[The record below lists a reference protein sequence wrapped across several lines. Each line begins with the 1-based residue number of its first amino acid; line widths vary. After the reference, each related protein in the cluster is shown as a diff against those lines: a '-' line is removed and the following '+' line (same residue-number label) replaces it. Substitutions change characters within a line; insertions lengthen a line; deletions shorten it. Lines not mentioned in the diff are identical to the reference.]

1 MLARVNGAKATIT
14 KPGNYYFVAN
24 MYYAATTEPG
34 AISTVAITVNA
45 AGPVTINMR
54 GFSLTGPSQ
63 QFLDGYYTNPVAISI
78 NSGNVTVKNGSI
90 AGFYRPIVAGGTSTA
105 TGALKYL
112 SGIDLENLVFSGG
125 FTTCVSFDGV
135 NNSIIRDCD
144 FNQGVSAGGPSAI
157 LDDSSQTGNN
167 FINDKVNNRDPV
179 TIYGLE
185 DAPDNVTYTLNLT
198 VRKRAC
204 P

>member
-1 MLARVNGAKATIT
+1 VLARVNGAKATIT

-90 AGFYRPIVAGGTSTA
+90 AGFYRKIP
-105 TGALKYL
+105 LRDR
-112 SGIDLENLVFSGG
+112 SGEPRVQRRFYHLCLV
-125 FTTCVSFDGV
+125 
-135 NNSIIRDCD
+135 RW
-144 FNQGVSAGGPSAI
+144 
-157 LDDSSQTGNN
+157 SQ
-167 FINDKVNNRDPV
+167 
-179 TIYGLE
+179 
-185 DAPDNVTYTLNLT
+185 
-198 VRKRAC
+198 
-204 P
+204 